1 MNFAVL
7 CVKILSIFECLKL
20 SAIKTVCEKRMLNG
34 NELIVIIQPEGRF
47 CLEWRPAGE
56 EIVPARA
63 AFEERLFG
71 LYSKDPG
78 EASLC
83 LGFSGRHNG
92 FFISPSLSFLLNAAA
107 PLCER
112 LIKNPD
118 LETLR
123 EKTPAR
129 YEGGEA
135 AALIEAAPYLGGS
148 QHLDE
153 NWFED
158 FSLIFESVFRRLM
171 SAYRGRAEGFF
182 AVYNPRIHPAGR
194 VFFHMV
200 ENKKSSNPF
209 AFMATYSKHGEG
221 GRTKHLPLK
230 NAISEFGGDKKKLI
244 ELISAVTRA
253 AEKSRLIGRLLESGE
268 LFHPIAFST
277 QEAHDFL
284 KEVPL
289 YEQSGVLCRIPDWWK
304 EARRPPAVRIKVG
317 ENSPSRVGF
326 NALLD
331 FCPEISL
338 GDVNITPAELR
349 KLAHES
355 DGLVLLKGKW
365 IEADAERI
373 KLALAAFERV
383 ARAACGEE
391 GITLFEALRL
401 NMTADKFA
409 GLSADGENSVS
420 IEISNGEWLAATI
433 KKLTR
438 PETVENI
445 DCGINFRGTLRPYQ
459 QKGLNWLNL
468 MKTLGLGACLADD
481 MGLGKTIQVLA
492 LLNSPASVSA
502 ARAKNLLV
510 VPASLIANWM
520 NEIERFAPK
529 LKYRL
534 LHSSAKAEI
543 ACGMDKIEKA
553 AADNDLLIT
562 TYAMLHR
569 YEKLRDI
576 DWNTLI
582 IDEAQ
587 NIKNPDTKQTRAVKR
602 LKAAFRIALT
612 GTPVENRLSDLWSI
626 FDFINRGLLG
636 TLNEFTGFARRLSGS
651 AEGYSRLKKTASPFI
666 LRRLKTDK
674 SIISDLPDKIEMK
687 TYSML
692 SKKQAA
698 VYGSLVKEIKE
709 ALESADE
716 GIERR
721 GLILSSLMKFKQIC
735 NHPDQ
740 YLGQQCYDESE
751 SGKFA
756 RLREICETI
765 SEKRER
771 VLVFT
776 QFREITGPIAD
787 FLAGVFGR
795 TGLVL
800 HGGTPVARRGEIVAR
815 FQGDDYI
822 PFMVLSLKAG
832 GTGLNLTAASHVVH
846 FDRWWNPAVE
856 NQATDRA
863 FRIGQSKN
871 VVVHKFITKGTLEE
885 KIDLMIEDKIRLSKE
900 AIPDISESFITE
912 MSDEQLMK
920 LFNLSS

>member
-1 MNFAVL
+1 MN
-7 CVKILSIFECLKL
+7 S
-20 SAIKTVCEKRMLNG
+20 ND

-47 CLEWRPAGE
+47 CLERRPAGE
-56 EIVPARA
+56 DIATARI
-63 AFEERLFG
+63 AFETRLFES
-71 LYSKDPG
+71 YSKDPG
-78 EASLC
+78 EAVLL
-83 LGFSGRHNG
+83 LGLSGRQSG
-92 FFISPSLSFLLNAAA
+92 FLISPSLSFLLSAVA

-123 EKTPAR
+123 EKTPAS
-129 YEGGEA
+129 YESGESA
-135 AALIEAAPYLGGS
+135 AIMEAAPYLDGAE
-148 QHLDE
+148 HLGE
-153 NWFED
+153 SWFEN
-158 FSLIFESVFRRLM
+158 FALIFEDAFRRLM
-171 SAYRGRAEGFF
+171 GAYNGRADSFF

-200 ENKKSSNPF
+200 ENKKSRSPF

-230 NAISEFGGDKKKLI
+230 NAISEFGGDKKKLL

-253 AEKSRLIGRLLESGE
+253 AQKSQLIGGLLETGE

-277 QEAHDFL
+277 QEAHTFL
-284 KEVPL
+284 KEVPF
-289 YEQSGVLCRIPDWWK
+289 YEESGVLCRIPDWWK
-304 EARRPPAVRIKVG
+304 EARRPPAVKIKVG
-317 ENSPSRVGF
+317 ENAPSRVGF

-331 FCPEISL
+331 FSPEISL
-338 GDVNITPAELR
+338 GGVRITPAELR

-365 IEADAERI
+365 VEADAGRL
-373 KLALAAFERV
+373 KYALAAFERA
-383 ARAACGEE
+383 ARAAGGED

-401 NMTADKFA
+401 NMTSDKFA
-409 GLSADGENSVS
+409 AGADGETVVS
-420 IEISNGEWLAATI
+420 IEISNGEWLAATL

-438 PETVENI
+438 PETLEI
-445 DCGINFRGTLRPYQ
+445 IGCGKNFRGALRPYQ

-481 MGLGKTIQVLA
+481 MGLGKTVQVLA
-492 LLNSPASVSA
+492 LLNSAA

-520 NEIERFAPK
+520 NEIDRFTPA
-529 LKYRL
+529 LKYKL
-534 LHSSAKAEI
+534 LHSSAKAEK
-543 ACGMDKIEKA
+543 ACGMDDIEKA
-553 AADNDLLIT
+553 AAANDVIIT
-562 TYAMLHR
+562 TYAMLQR
-569 YEKLRDI
+569 YHKLCDI
-576 DWNTLI
+576 DWDTLI

-587 NIKNPDTKQTRAVKR
+587 NIKNPNTKQTRAVKR
-602 LKAAFRIALT
+602 LKAAFRVALT

-636 TLNEFTGFARRLSGS
+636 TLGEFAGFARRLSDSG
-651 AEGYSRLKKTASPFI
+651 EGYSRLKKTASPFI

-687 TYSML
+687 TYSTL

-698 VYGSLVKEIKE
+698 VYDSLVKEIKE
-709 ALESADE
+709 ALESVDE

-740 YLGQQCYDESE
+740 YLGQKSYDESE

-765 SEKRER
+765 REKRER

-776 QFREITGPIAD
+776 QFREITEPLAD

-795 TGLVL
+795 GGLVL
-800 HGGTPVARRGEIVAR
+800 HGGTPVARRGDVVAR
-815 FQGDDYI
+815 FQGADYI

-885 KIDLMIEDKIRLSKE
+885 KIDMMIEDKIRLSKE

-912 MSDEQLMK
+912 MSDKELLK
-920 LFNLSS
+920 LFDLSA

>member
-1 MNFAVL
+1 MN
-7 CVKILSIFECLKL
+7 SE
-20 SAIKTVCEKRMLNG
+20 N
-34 NELIVIIQPEGRF
+34 NELIAIIQPEGRF
-47 CLEWRPAGE
+47 CLERRPAGE
-56 EIVPARA
+56 EITPARA
-63 AFEERLFG
+63 AFEARLFE

-78 EASLC
+78 EALLM

-92 FFISPSLSFLLNAAA
+92 FFVSPSLAFLLSAAA

-123 EKTPAR
+123 EKTPVH
-129 YEGGEA
+129 YESGEA
-135 AALIEAAPYLGGS
+135 AAIVEAAPYLDGS
-148 QHLDE
+148 EHLGE
-153 NWFED
+153 SWLESFAM
-158 FSLIFESVFRRLM
+158 IFEGAFRRLM
-171 SAYRGRAEGFF
+171 GAYRGRADGFF

-200 ENKKSSNPF
+200 ENKKGQKPF
-209 AFMATYSKHGEG
+209 AFMATYSKHGED

-230 NAISEFGGDKKKLI
+230 NAINEFGGDRKKLL

-253 AEKSRLIGRLLESGE
+253 AEKSRLIGGLLETGE
-268 LFHPIAFST
+268 LFHPITLST
-277 QEAHDFL
+277 EEAHAFL

-289 YEQSGVLCRIPDWWK
+289 YEESGVLCRIPDWWK
-304 EARRPPAVRIKVG
+304 EARRPPSVRIKVG
-317 ENSPSRVGF
+317 ESAPSRVGF
-326 NALLD
+326 NTLLD
-331 FCPEISL
+331 FKPEISL
-338 GDVNITPAELR
+338 GGVSITPEELR
-349 KLAHES
+349 RLAHES

-365 IEADAERI
+365 VEADAQRL
-373 KLALAAFERV
+373 KLALAAFER
-383 ARAACGEE
+383 AALTAGGGE

-401 NMTADKFA
+401 NMTADKLA
-409 GLSADGENSVS
+409 GAADGENSAV

-438 PETVENI
+438 PETVENT
-445 DCGINFRGTLRPYQ
+445 DCGKNFMGALRPYQ

-481 MGLGKTIQVLA
+481 MGLGKTVQVLA
-492 LLNSPASVSA
+492 LLNSIA
-502 ARAKNLLV
+502 AGRRVRGKGDNAGKSGKAAAHAKNLLV

-520 NEIERFAPK
+520 NEIERFTPE
-529 LKYRL
+529 LKYQV
-534 LHSSAKAEI
+534 LHSSAKSEKT
-543 ACGMDKIEKA
+543 CGTNEIEKA
-553 AADNDLLIT
+553 AAANDLIIT
-562 TYAMLHR
+562 TYSMLHR
-569 YEKLRDI
+569 YQKLCDI
-576 DWNTLI
+576 DWDTLI

-602 LKAAFRIALT
+602 LKADFRIALT

-636 TLNEFTGFARRLSGS
+636 TLTEFTGFVRRLSDS
-651 AEGYSRLKKTASPFI
+651 VEGYSRLKKTAGPFI

-687 TYSML
+687 SYSTL

-698 VYGSLVKEIKE
+698 VYDSLVKEIKE
-709 ALESADE
+709 ALESVDE

-740 YLGQQCYDESE
+740 YLGQKCYDESE
-751 SGKFA
+751 SGKFG

-765 SEKRER
+765 REKRER

-776 QFREITGPIAD
+776 QFREITEPLAG

-795 TGLVL
+795 GGLVL
-800 HGGTPVARRGEIVAR
+800 HGGTPVGRRGEVVAR
-815 FQGDDYI
+815 FQGADYI

-832 GTGLNLTAASHVVH
+832 GTGLNLTAASYVVH

-871 VVVHKFITKGTLEE
+871 VIVHKFITKGTLEE
-885 KIDLMIEDKIRLSKE
+885 KIDLMIEDKIRLSKD

-920 LFNLSS
+920 LFDLSADRTEFD

>member
-1 MNFAVL
+1 MN
-7 CVKILSIFECLKL
+7 S
-20 SAIKTVCEKRMLNG
+20 TD
-34 NELIVIIQPEGRF
+34 NELIVIIRPEGRF
-47 CLEWRPAGE
+47 CLERRPAGE
-56 EIVPARA
+56 EIVRARA
-63 AFEERLFG
+63 AFEARLFD
-71 LYSKDPG
+71 LYSKDHG
-78 EASLC
+78 EALLL
-83 LGFSGRHNG
+83 LGFSGRHGG
-92 FFISPSLSFLLNAAA
+92 FSVSPSLCFLLSAAA
-107 PLCER
+107 PLGER

-129 YEGGEA
+129 YESGEPA
-135 AALIEAAPYLGGS
+135 AIIEAAPYLDGS
-148 QHLDE
+148 EHLGE
-153 NWFED
+153 SWFES
-158 FSLIFESVFRRLM
+158 FARSFEAAFLRLM
-171 SAYRGRAEGFF
+171 SAHRGRADGFF
-182 AVYNPRIHPAGR
+182 AAYNPRIHPAGR

-200 ENKKSSNPF
+200 ENKKNEKPF
-209 AFMATYSKHGEG
+209 AFMATYSKHAEG

-230 NAISEFGGDKKKLI
+230 NAISEFGGDKKKLF

-253 AEKSRLIGRLLESGE
+253 AEKSRLIGGLLETGE
-268 LFHPIAFST
+268 LFHPIALSAE
-277 QEAHDFL
+277 EAHAFL

-289 YEQSGVLCRIPDWWK
+289 YEESGVLCRIPDWWK
-304 EARRPPAVRIKVG
+304 EARRPPAIRIKVG
-317 ENSPSRVGF
+317 DDAPSRVGF

-331 FCPEISL
+331 FRPEISL
-338 GDVNITPAELR
+338 GGLSVSPDELR
-349 KLAHES
+349 RLARES
-355 DGLVLLKGKW
+355 DGLILLKGKW
-365 IEADAERI
+365 VEADANRL
-373 KLALAAFERV
+373 KQALAAFER
-383 ARAACGEE
+383 AAGAAAGEG

-401 NMTADKFA
+401 NLTADKFA
-409 GLSADGENSVS
+409 AVAGGEGSGENSVTV
-420 IEISNGEWLAATI
+420 EISNGEWLAATI

-445 DCGINFRGTLRPYQ
+445 DCGKDFQGALRPYQ

-468 MKTLGLGACLADD
+468 MKNLGLGACLADD
-481 MGLGKTIQVLA
+481 MGLGKTVQVLA
-492 LLNSPASVSA
+492 LLNSA

-510 VPASLIANWM
+510 VPASLIGNWA
-520 NEIERFAPK
+520 NEIARFTPS
-529 LKYRL
+529 LKYL
-534 LHSSAKAEI
+534 VLHPSAKAEKGAGI
-543 ACGMDKIEKA
+543 DDIEKA
-553 AADNDLLIT
+553 AAANDLIIT

-576 DWNTLI
+576 YWDALI

-587 NIKNPDTKQTRAVKR
+587 NIKNPDTKQTKAAKR
-602 LKAAFRIALT
+602 LKAAFRVALT

-636 TLNEFTGFARRLSGS
+636 TLHEFTEFARRLSDRG
-651 AEGYSRLKKTASPFI
+651 EGYSRLKKTASPFI
-666 LRRLKTDK
+666 LRRLKTDR

-687 TYSML
+687 TYSAL

-698 VYGSLVKEIKE
+698 VYDSLVKEIKE
-709 ALESADE
+709 ALENAEE
-716 GIERR
+716 GIARR

-740 YLGQQCYDESE
+740 YLGQKCYAESE

-765 SEKRER
+765 REKRER
-771 VLVFT
+771 LLVFT
-776 QFREITGPIAD
+776 QFREITGPLSD
-787 FLAGVFGR
+787 FLSEVFGR
-795 TGLVL
+795 GGLVL
-800 HGGTPVARRGEIVAR
+800 HGGTPVARRADIVAR

-885 KIDLMIEDKIRLSKE
+885 KIDLMIEDKIKLSKE
-900 AIPDISESFITE
+900 VIPDISESFITE

-920 LFNLSS
+920 LFDLSPDRAEFD